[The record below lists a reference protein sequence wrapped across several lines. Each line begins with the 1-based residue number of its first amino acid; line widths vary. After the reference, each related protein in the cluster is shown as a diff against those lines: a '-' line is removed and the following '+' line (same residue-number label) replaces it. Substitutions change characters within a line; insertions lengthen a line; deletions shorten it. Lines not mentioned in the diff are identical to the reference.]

1 MLNDKSEWSW
11 PHFDSPANTGI
22 SEGSDK
28 NFCSPQHQY
37 NKCKPNDRQNNTQC
51 VFYIYPFIKGI
62 KSISSAELF

>member
-11 PHFDSPANTGI
+11 PRFDSPVIAEI
-22 SEGSDK
+22 SEGSDR
-28 NFCSPQHQY
+28 NFCPSRHRY

-51 VFYIYPFIKGI
+51 VFYIYPFMKSI